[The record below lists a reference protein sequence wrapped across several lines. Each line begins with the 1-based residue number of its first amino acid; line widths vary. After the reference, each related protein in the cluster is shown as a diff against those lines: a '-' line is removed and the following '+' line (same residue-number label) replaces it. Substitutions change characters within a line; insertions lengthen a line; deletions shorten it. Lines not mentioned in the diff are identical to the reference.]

1 MSIKGFIVS
10 MLYDKELG
18 EINRLTTELMEKV
31 DKLMEANRKWQDTCE
46 AQKVQIGL
54 LEQYAINCDR
64 KVEFYKSLA
73 LKLADAIG
81 ERLPSPIANGLDVE
95 YPTPVQSENETLSV
109 TKESIDA
116 DSNSNS

>member
-1 MSIKGFIVS
+1 MGIKGFLVS
-10 MLYDKELG
+10 CLYNKELG
-18 EINRLTTELMEKV
+18 EINYLIKALKEKV
-31 DKLMEANRKWQDTCE
+31 DKLMEANRKWKDTCD

-81 ERLPSPIANGLDVE
+81 ERLPSPIANDTDVE
-95 YPTPVQSENETLSV
+95 YPTPVQSENETLPV
-109 TKESIDA
+109 AKEPINA